1 MKALI
6 IFFTLVSFTFAQEDD
21 PLKYFP
27 YKTGDMWEYYLYDL
41 QYPDTSQTFNIMDST
56 DTQGNIYVKQ
66 ISRRINPIQPPFLF
80 PDTATYII
88 DTSFNVFA
96 PSGWPIENYYIKY
109 KLNANQGEQWVIF
122 DYSQV
127 GGSGYEMVRLR
138 EVWEDELFAGSG
150 IYTTFKAFSYFYAS
164 DSTDTL
170 GLDRYGDVLS
180 KGFGLWSRGGGD
192 TFGDWYLKGCVI
204 NDTLYGDT
212 TNVVTSVKDLSENS
226 PNDFELYPNYPN
238 PFNPRTTIS
247 FKLTNSKNI
256 SLIVYNIM
264 GKEVK
269 RLIDNEFYYPGFYKS
284 TWDGINNSG
293 QLASSGVYYYRII
306 GDGINLTRSMIL
318 MK

>member
-1 MKALI
+1 MKILLFFLFI
-6 IFFTLVSFTFAQEDD
+6 INLDIVAQIDD

-80 PDTATYII
+80 PDTAIYII
-88 DTSFNVFA
+88 DTSFNVLA
-96 PSGWPIENYYIKY
+96 PAGWPIENYYIKY

-212 TNVVTSVKDLSENS
+212 TNVITSLEDNGLNIFS
-226 PNDFELYPNYPN
+226 FELLQNYPN
-238 PFNPRTTIS
+238 PFNPATTIEFELPAEAYGS
-247 FKLTNSKNI
+247 VNI
-256 SLIVYNIM
+256 YSILGENITT
-264 GKEVK
+264 
-269 RLIDNEFYYPGFYKS
+269 LF
-284 TWDGINNSG
+284 TG
-293 QLASSGVYYYRII
+293 QLRSGTHKYVWNAYGFSSGIYLCRVNVN
-306 GDGINLTRSMIL
+306 GKTRTIKML
-318 MK
+318 LAK